1 MTKIKKIGK
10 ATIVNDEYVI
20 KESNNSDIYEYLKS
34 RNFNYFPNTK
44 YEDRKEIQ
52 EYVKEIEYPQEQK
65 FYDLINITSLLH
77 SKTTYFKENENELN
91 SLIDDIINN
100 INYLYSYYADLITKI
115 EEKVIM
121 SPSEYLLARNISKI
135 YYSLENG
142 MNMIKSVK
150 IPDKIRNVVVH
161 NNLSLD
167 HYIRNENEYLISWDK
182 AKFDIPI
189 IDLYKLFRR
198 YPKFN
203 YMMMLEKYEYNYP
216 LLEYE
221 KNILLTMLSIPD
233 IITIT
238 SNEIEN
244 VRNIKRILINI
255 DILPNYTNHEPQNK
269 DPKQE
274 T

>member
-100 INYLYSYYADLITKI
+100 INYLYSYYTDLITKI

-221 KNILLTMLSIPD
+221 
-233 IITIT
+233 
-238 SNEIEN
+238 
-244 VRNIKRILINI
+244 
-255 DILPNYTNHEPQNK
+255 
-269 DPKQE
+269 
-274 T
+274 

>member
-100 INYLYSYYADLITKI
+100 INYLYSYYTDLITKI
-115 EEKVIM
+115 EEK
-121 SPSEYLLARNISKI
+121 PKKKSK
-135 YYSLENG
+135 
-142 MNMIKSVK
+142 KSK
-150 IPDKIRNVVVH
+150 
-161 NNLSLD
+161 
-167 HYIRNENEYLISWDK
+167 
-182 AKFDIPI
+182 
-189 IDLYKLFRR
+189 
-198 YPKFN
+198 
-203 YMMMLEKYEYNYP
+203 KYED
-216 LLEYE
+216 
-221 KNILLTMLSIPD
+221 SD
-233 IITIT
+233 
-238 SNEIEN
+238 
-244 VRNIKRILINI
+244 
-255 DILPNYTNHEPQNK
+255 
-269 DPKQE
+269 
-274 T
+274 